1 MSFLELFTN
10 REKRT
15 YLIRI
20 FIIAFVLFYNSA
32 SAMYLYSF
40 LPKMMVDF
48 HVAENETLSGKYAA
62 WMASGYF
69 FARFLSS
76 PFWGKFIDRSGRKR
90 GLIMI
95 LGAISTLTLLFGFA
109 QNFWWA
115 LSIRLITGFINGL
128 SIIGKVL
135 TTEVCPDDMKAV
147 SISIIST
154 LWSLGMTVGP
164 FFGSFFYEWIPDW
177 PYLASAIAVSLL
189 GYTLMFLSW
198 IYLEE
203 TLDENKSKTKDSKP
217 AIALQE
223 KGNFK
228 YATLKEDEEEQ
239 EEEEKSSETLDQSES
254 TQTPDKTLE
263 AETEDSKD
271 VKKDSTVVIIQT
283 DQQEFASMNRVQQ
296 FFYLLKIPNVIPLI
310 FIFSINT
317 FYAAVYGE
325 LIPFWAAARYED
337 GGLEFTVGDI
347 SQIFIYLTAPQLL
360 IQIFLYPYLQKKKG
374 DFWVLSV
381 GHIMHIVLFLC
392 IPYAHWIPQNNI
404 GSIKLY
410 LVFWM
415 FVRNLGSFMN
425 FSALQRYTNDSIT
438 PQRRGQINGFQI
450 ACSSLF
456 QTTGPILGAF
466 VLSWSMEVQ
475 RPYPFN
481 YHFVFLVMILITL
494 ITLYVIYRRL
504 DFVDKERKKL
514 RGEGGI
520 TA

>member
-1 MSFLELFTN
+1 MSFFEIFTN
-10 REKRT
+10 KEKRT

-48 HVAENETLSGKYAA
+48 NVAENETLSGKYAA

-76 PFWGKFIDRSGRKR
+76 PFWGKFIDKSGRKR
-90 GLIMI
+90 GLIMV

-164 FFGSFFYEWIPDW
+164 FFGSFFYEWIPGW
-177 PYLASAIAVSLL
+177 PYLASAIAVSLF
-189 GYTLMFLSW
+189 GFTLMILSW

-203 TLDENKSKTKDSKP
+203 TLDEKKTVAPKDPKAP
-217 AIALQE
+217 VPLQD

-228 YATLKEDEEEQ
+228 YATLKEDEEE
-239 EEEEKSSETLDQSES
+239 EKEADSLDKSEHTV
-254 TQTPDKTLE
+254 DKTLE
-263 AETEDSKD
+263 IESEGSTKDTTIVEVQTEQKD
-271 VKKDSTVVIIQT
+271 
-283 DQQEFASMNRVQQ
+283 FASMNRIEQ

-337 GGLEFTVGDI
+337 GGLAFSVKDI
-347 SQIFIYLTAPQLL
+347 SQIFVWLTAPQLL
-360 IQIFLYPYLQKKKG
+360 IQIFLYPFLQKRKG

-381 GHIMHIVLFLC
+381 GHFMHIILFLC
-392 IPYAHWIPQNNI
+392 IPYAHWFPKENM
-404 GSIKLY
+404 GSIKAY

-466 VLSWSMEVQ
+466 VLSWSMQVV

-481 YHFVFLVMILITL
+481 YHFVFLVMVLITL
-494 ITLYVIYRRL
+494 ITLYVIYKL

-514 RGEGGI
+514 RGENGI